1 MRRNSSTVVVLAG
14 QVPAEVLAAASRSMN
29 VTLYRP
35 ESPDDTAGDDGGLAT
50 AAAAL
55 QRAGRAT
62 SPYALVPADP
72 LAAVAARWREMWDLS
87 RQPGPGA
94 FEQEAALALAAWRAG
109 RFELP
114 DYYLVLAAEASP
126 VGGSAADD
134 ATPVPDFYLGPLRS
148 ARPHRVVLVPA
159 TEPAQ
164 QAEGVL
170 HALGSLRH
178 GPWWPDLDQ
187 VIEAARGFYPGSLG
201 QPGLS
206 ETGPVTRAGAPAR
219 AG

>member
-14 QVPAEVLAAASRSMN
+14 QVPGEVLAAASRSMN

-35 ESPDDTAGDDGGLAT
+35 EAPGGHGNDALSS

-55 QRAGRAT
+55 RNAGRAT
-62 SPYALVPADP
+62 APYALVPADP
-72 LAAVAARWREMWDLS
+72 LAGLAARWREMWDLAL
-87 RQPGPGA
+87 QPGPAA
-94 FEQEAALALAAWRAG
+94 FEQEAAAALAAWRAG

-114 DYYLVLAAEASP
+114 DYYLVLAAEASQP
-126 VGGSAADD
+126 GGIRVPAGDEAA
-134 ATPVPDFYLGPLRS
+134 PVPDFYLGPLRS

-164 QAEGVL
+164 QAEGML

-187 VIEAARGFYPGSLG
+187 VIETARRFYPNS
-201 QPGLS
+201 LS
-206 ETGPVTRAGAPAR
+206 ETGTVTLAAGPVRAG
-219 AG
+219 